1 MAKSTKIAKRETSE
15 VATTMPKHMREYQGA
30 GLEQIST
37 SDLEVP
43 RIKLLQALS
52 PELQEHNDAKPS
64 HFWHSVAEVDLG
76 RSLRI
81 VPVYVDQSFILWRPR
96 KAGGGILARAAD
108 GIHWSP
114 AEGEFET
121 TLEDGKTKVK
131 WKLAKTVAA
140 SGLAEWGS
148 MDPSDPNSP
157 PAATRMYNIVA
168 VMPDQEGALSPAV
181 ITLQRSAIA
190 VARKFL
196 GKLKISQAPSFGCYY
211 QMEAVKDQNN
221 QNQEFFNYK
230 FTMAGF
236 VEDETEFAK
245 YRETYD
251 VFKKMGLRIKDIE
264 GLQTEDPTDPTAGK
278 KENKKF

>member
-1 MAKSTKIAKRETSE
+1 MAKSTKLAKLPDQA
-15 VATTMPKHMREYQGA
+15 VTTHIPAHMREYAGA
-30 GLEQIST
+30 GLEKIQA

-52 PELQEHNDAKPS
+52 PELQEQNDAKPS
-64 HFWHSVAEVDLG
+64 HFWHSVGDVDLG
-76 RSLRI
+76 KLLRI

-96 KAGGGILARAAD
+96 KSGGGILARAAD

-114 AEGEFET
+114 DHGEFQV
-121 TLEDGKTKVK
+121 LLDDNKTKVT
-131 WKLAKTVAA
+131 WKLAKTVSG
-140 SGLAEWGS
+140 SGLAEWGT

-168 VMPDQEGALSPAV
+168 LMPDQDAALSPAV
-181 ITLQRSAIA
+181 ITLQRSAIG

-196 GKLKISQAPSFGCYY
+196 GKLKLSQAPSFGTYY
-211 QMEAVKDQNN
+211 QMESVKDQNN

-236 VEDETEFAK
+236 VEDKGEFERYK
-245 YRETYD
+245 DTYEA
-251 VFKKMGLRIKDIE
+251 FKKMGLKIKDIE
-264 GLQTEDPTDPTAGK
+264 GLQGDDPAD
-278 KENKKF
+278 NKKF